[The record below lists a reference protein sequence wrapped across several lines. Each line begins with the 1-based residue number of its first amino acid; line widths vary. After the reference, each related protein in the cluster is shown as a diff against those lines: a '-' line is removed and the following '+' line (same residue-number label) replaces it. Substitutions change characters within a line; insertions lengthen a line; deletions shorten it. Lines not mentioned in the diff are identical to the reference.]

1 MIRIPAPDC
10 RLVTARQNESSVMKA
25 AARFRPRRSCLYV
38 PGANARA
45 LQKAKSLPADA
56 LILDLEDAVAPHA
69 KADAREAVL
78 DAVGDRAYGDREVL
92 IRANGL
98 ETEWGEDDLAMAA
111 AAGVDGV
118 LAPKVT
124 SGKDVRAIDRFLSD
138 RGASPDLGLWA
149 MIEMPLAILNLKK
162 IAKASLKTRL
172 TGFVMG
178 TNDLAKEFHAVP
190 TPDRRAFLFSLSA
203 ALVAARAYGLA
214 AIDGVY
220 NDTGNDAGFAAECEQ
235 GRVLGFDGKTLIHP
249 AQIGTANRVFAPSEA
264 ELSHAKAV
272 VEAFALPGNR
282 GKGVI
287 SVHGQMVELLHL
299 EQAERLIAI
308 DDAIR
313 QMAP

>member
-1 MIRIPAPDC
+1 M
-10 RLVTARQNESSVMKA
+10 
-25 AARFRPRRSCLYV
+25 
-38 PGANARA
+38 PGDKARA
-45 LQKAKSLPADA
+45 LEKARSLPADVV
-56 LILDLEDAVAPHA
+56 ILDLEDAVAPEA
-69 KADAREAVL
+69 KADAREAIRN
-78 DAVGDRAYGDREVL
+78 AVGDRAYGAREVV
-92 IRANGL
+92 IRVNGL
-98 ETEWGEDDLAMAA
+98 ETEWGQDDLEMAA
-111 AAGVDGV
+111 SVGVDGV
-118 LAPKVT
+118 LVPKIT
-124 SGKDVRAIDRFLSD
+124 SGDDICVVDQCLNDA
-138 RGASPDLGLWA
+138 GAVPDLGFWA
-149 MIEMPLAILNLKK
+149 MIETPLAVLNISE
-162 IAKASLKTRL
+162 IAAASAGTRL
-172 TGFVMG
+172 TGFVIG

-313 QMAP
+313 QMAS